1 MKRAITLNPII
12 KVEAMKEENIFV
24 TEGVDMLDVYTEIT
38 GSTFSEMSNKL
49 RTKAGGDVK
58 CFGFDGEVSAAF
70 GRDDFSQN
78 KNEYSLGIVDV
89 YKTKVELVNVN
100 HTTIAL
106 DYMCDEAYAQF
117 NENVRQ
123 LEWTQAIM

>member
-1 MKRAITLNPII
+1 
-12 KVEAMKEENIFV
+12 
-24 TEGVDMLDVYTEIT
+24 
-38 GSTFSEMSNKL
+38 
-49 RTKAGGDVK
+49 
-58 CFGFDGEVSAAF
+58 
-70 GRDDFSQN
+70 
-78 KNEYSLGIVDV
+78 LGIVDV

>member
-1 MKRAITLNPII
+1 
-12 KVEAMKEENIFV
+12 
-24 TEGVDMLDVYTEIT
+24 
-38 GSTFSEMSNKL
+38 MS
-49 RTKAGGDVK
+49 AD
-58 CFGFDGEVSAAF
+58 F
-70 GRDDFSQN
+70 GRDDFSQT